1 MTSLLRKELSAKAN
15 SIKPV
20 VIIGQSGLTDGVVG
34 KVEES
39 LNAHELIKIKF
50 LEFKD
55 EKKELARAIEEKTD
69 STLVRII
76 GNVAIFYKEAEKMA
90 DRKFAK
96 GLLKA

>member
-1 MTSLLRKELSAKAN
+1 MTSSQRKELSAKAN

>member
-1 MTSLLRKELSAKAN
+1 MTSSQRKELSAKAN

-55 EKKELARAIEEKTD
+55 EKKELIEKLCNA
-69 STLVRII
+69 SLVRII
-76 GNVAIFYKEAEKMA
+76 GNIAIIYRENTEKKQKE
-90 DRKFAK
+90 
-96 GLLKA
+96 

>member
-1 MTSLLRKELSAKAN
+1 MIEMTSLLRKELSAKAN

-50 LEFKD
+50 LEYKD
-55 EKKELARAIEEKTD
+55 EKKEIIEKLCND
-69 STLVRII
+69 CNASLVRII
-76 GNVAIFYKEAEKMA
+76 GNIAIIYRENTEKKQKE
-90 DRKFAK
+90 
-96 GLLKA
+96 

>member
-1 MTSLLRKELSAKAN
+1 M
-15 SIKPV
+15 
-20 VIIGQSGLTDGVVG
+20 
-34 KVEES
+34 
-39 LNAHELIKIKF
+39 KF
-50 LEFKD
+50 NEFKD

>member
-1 MTSLLRKELSAKAN
+1 MIEMTSSQRKELSAKAN

-55 EKKELARAIEEKTD
+55 EKKELIEKLCNA
-69 STLVRII
+69 SLVRII
-76 GNVAIFYKEAEKMA
+76 GNIAIIYRENTEKKQKE
-90 DRKFAK
+90 
-96 GLLKA
+96 